1 MHLFVSKCLV
11 LSDSNEF
18 LFDFKIEISDLVQHL
33 TFGVRYEISLIL
45 ESLGEIFNLDLNS
58 FGKELEVVE
67 PKGTIVELSQNGRLL
82 LFNLQVDMLSFDD
95 VVV

>member
-45 ESLGEIFNLDLNS
+45 EPSGEIFNLELNS

-67 PKGTIVELSQNGRLL
+67 PEGTIVELSQNGRLL
-82 LFNLQVDMLSFDD
+82 LFNLQVDMFSFDD

>member
-33 TFGVRYEISLIL
+33 TFGMRYEISLIL
-45 ESLGEIFNLDLNS
+45 ESLGEIFNLELNS

-67 PKGTIVELSQNGRLL
+67 PERTIAELSQNGRLL
-82 LFNLQVDMLSFDD
+82 LFNLQVDMLSLNY

>member
-1 MHLFVSKCLV
+1 MQLFVSKCLV

-45 ESLGEIFNLDLNS
+45 ESLGEIFNLELNS

-67 PKGTIVELSQNGRLL
+67 PERTIVELSKNGRLL
-82 LFNLQVDMLSFDD
+82 LFNLQVDMLSLDD

>member
-1 MHLFVSKCLV
+1 MHLFESKCLV

-33 TFGVRYEISLIL
+33 TFGVRYEISLVL
-45 ESLGEIFNLDLNS
+45 KPLGEIFNLELNS

-67 PKGTIVELSQNGRLL
+67 PEGTTAELSLNGRLL
-82 LFNLQVDMLSFDD
+82 LLNLQVDMLSLND

>member
-45 ESLGEIFNLDLNS
+45 KPLGEFFNLELNS
-58 FGKELEVVE
+58 FGEELEVVE
-67 PKGTIVELSQNGRLL
+67 PEGTIAELSQNRRLL
-82 LFNLQVDMLSFDD
+82 LFNLQVDMLSLDD

>member
-45 ESLGEIFNLDLNS
+45 KPFGEIFNLELNS

-67 PKGTIVELSQNGRLL
+67 PEGTIAELSQNGRLL
-82 LFNLQVDMLSFDD
+82 LFNLQVDMLSLDD